1 MSRGLTTFVGREREL
16 EVLERALED
25 ARSQLLYEFRQRI
38 GKDRAFIL
46 SGSCSPDGGQTP
58 FLPFIEVVRG
68 SFQVS
73 AGEAQKEVASKLEMG
88 LTALGLQS
96 VRNLGLLL
104 HLLGLKVPDNALVGL
119 DGLLIG
125 FRTRELSQQLLEAR
139 CRLSPVVTVIEDLHW
154 IDSVSEELLGKII
167 DSETKLRLLLLT
179 ARRPEYAPPWLD
191 HSAVTKLP
199 LEPLPTG
206 NIRHLVQTRLGVEA
220 LPEALARQV
229 TEKAE
234 GNPLFAEEIVSFLIE
249 RGVLHSTARNVEFDS
264 NAVAAGLPASLQS
277 LLTARVDRLAPKDG
291 TLLQAASVIGRRF
304 DTELLAAVVDDIDG
318 IDARLGAM
326 QALDLLHSEGKSS
339 NLFKHALVRD
349 SLYQSL
355 LADART
361 ALHCRIAEEI
371 ERRSSNR
378 LTEVAEVLAHHYC
391 QTERAEKA
399 FAYLSMAGSRSLSVY
414 SLEEAEAHFSAA
426 IALVESNPGCASD
439 QQIANVLVD

>member
-1 MSRGLTTFVGREREL
+1 
-16 EVLERALED
+16 
-25 ARSQLLYEFRQRI
+25 
-38 GKDRAFIL
+38 
-46 SGSCSPDGGQTP
+46 
-58 FLPFIEVVRG
+58 
-68 SFQVS
+68 
-73 AGEAQKEVASKLEMG
+73 
-88 LTALGLQS
+88 
-96 VRNLGLLL
+96 
-104 HLLGLKVPDNALVGL
+104 
-119 DGLLIG
+119 
-125 FRTRELSQQLLEAR
+125 
-139 CRLSPVVTVIEDLHW
+139 
-154 IDSVSEELLGKII
+154 
-167 DSETKLRLLLLT
+167 
-179 ARRPEYAPPWLD
+179 
-191 HSAVTKLP
+191 
-199 LEPLPTG
+199 
-206 NIRHLVQTRLGVEA
+206 
-220 LPEALARQV
+220 
-229 TEKAE
+229 
-234 GNPLFAEEIVSFLIE
+234 
-249 RGVLHSTARNVEFDS
+249 VEFDS

-291 TLLQAASVIGRRF
+291 TLLRAASVIGRRF